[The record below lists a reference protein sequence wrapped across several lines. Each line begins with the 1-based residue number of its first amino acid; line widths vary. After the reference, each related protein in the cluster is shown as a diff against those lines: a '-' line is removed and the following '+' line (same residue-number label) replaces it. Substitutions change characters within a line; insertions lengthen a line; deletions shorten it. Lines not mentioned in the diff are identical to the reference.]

1 MCNNYNIICKM
12 NTFDITMQALSNN
25 VDSKL
30 LNIDRWGQYLTPKK
44 GLKFNIEIC

>member
-1 MCNNYNIICKM
+1 M

-30 LNIDRWGQYLTPKK
+30 FNIDPWGQYCPPPPTK
-44 GLKFNIEIC
+44 GLKFNIEIY

>member
-30 LNIDRWGQYLTPKK
+30 FNIDPWGQYWPPTK
-44 GLKFNIEIC
+44 GLKFNIEIY